1 MYKEVYNIN
10 ADLGE
15 GYGIEKAIMPYLN
28 SCNIACGGHSG
39 DLNSIKEVV
48 ALAKQYHVNIGAHP
62 SYPDKENF
70 GRKTMEL
77 SKDELSQSIRDQIHL
92 LLSVVPKSDLHHI
105 KPHGALYHRCAN
117 DKEVATILLEIM
129 HELCPQAKVFTLPN
143 SQIDKIAKE
152 YGIKVWREA
161 FLDRAYQK
169 NGQLLPRSHGNAIL
183 KDINSMYYQFYSLVR
198 NQKVKTIDN
207 CLIELQ
213 SDTLCIHGDHP
224 NAVENLK
231 TILNFFELKK
241 EPIE

>member
-1 MYKEVYNIN
+1 
-10 ADLGE
+10 
-15 GYGIEKAIMPYLN
+15 
-28 SCNIACGGHSG
+28 
-39 DLNSIKEVV
+39 
-48 ALAKQYHVNIGAHP
+48 
-62 SYPDKENF
+62 
-70 GRKTMEL
+70 
-77 SKDELSQSIRDQIHL
+77 
-92 LLSVVPKSDLHHI
+92 
-105 KPHGALYHRCAN
+105 
-117 DKEVATILLEIM
+117 M

-161 FLDRAYQK
+161 FIDRAYQK